1 MNKSHRSQA
10 EKEKKEFSLLSPKP
24 NFERFAFYLLI
35 LFLPTQF
42 GKHFWPPFSQVLGIR
57 VDYLSPT
64 LYFTDLIILVL
75 FLLWSKRQNLRSLLH
90 RIAQKRV
97 WLIFFLYLPLTIL
110 LSDNP
115 LPGLYEL
122 AKIAEL
128 VFLGFYI
135 VENVKNKKELAKIAQ
150 VSSLAIISQSLLAI
164 AQYIHQGSLNGVFYL
179 FGERKFVSGT
189 PGIANASINGQLILR
204 PYGTFSHPNVLAG
217 FLLCFLIL
225 IFYVVDDK
233 KDIKKK
239 ILKITTLLLGSLA
252 LLLTLSRIAI
262 ILWFLLIIIALCHKL
277 IKLKNKSPILVM
289 TVVLVILLTVI
300 SISIFTPVLAR
311 LQGTRFTEE
320 AVTQREELLKAT
332 GNIILSRPLF
342 GVGLHNFLPTV
353 GRVQK
358 PLSPTLY
365 LQPVH
370 NILLLIMAEIG
381 IIGLIFFLWFLFKTY
396 QHLRR
401 LPNNTRN
408 VLMIILSVILI
419 LGLFDHYWLTLQQG
433 QLLFALFLGLC
444 WAF

>member
-1 MNKSHRSQA
+1 
-10 EKEKKEFSLLSPKP
+10 
-24 NFERFAFYLLI
+24 
-35 LFLPTQF
+35 
-42 GKHFWPPFSQVLGIR
+42 
-57 VDYLSPT
+57 
-64 LYFTDLIILVL
+64 
-75 FLLWSKRQNLRSLLH
+75 
-90 RIAQKRV
+90 
-97 WLIFFLYLPLTIL
+97 
-110 LSDNP
+110 
-115 LPGLYEL
+115 
-122 AKIAEL
+122 
-128 VFLGFYI
+128 
-135 VENVKNKKELAKIAQ
+135 
-150 VSSLAIISQSLLAI
+150 
-164 AQYIHQGSLNGVFYL
+164 
-179 FGERKFVSGT
+179 
-189 PGIANASINGQLILR
+189 
-204 PYGTFSHPNVLAG
+204 
-217 FLLCFLIL
+217 
-225 IFYVVDDK
+225 
-233 KDIKKK
+233 
-239 ILKITTLLLGSLA
+239 
-252 LLLTLSRIAI
+252 
-262 ILWFLLIIIALCHKL
+262 
-277 IKLKNKSPILVM
+277 M